1 MATPQSGIFVEGSR
15 FHHYL
20 EYFVSDH
27 FTARDVAQVLAA
39 RGVAQAIVA
48 LGNAVWGRL
57 SSPAPGALKD
67 FTAIEGMDG
76 YTSPSAQRDLLIWF
90 HAAEH
95 DDVLYAALGAQ
106 RALEDVAE
114 QSLHPQGFVYRD
126 SRDMTGFIDG
136 SANPK
141 EDARLE
147 AAFLPDDEASA
158 GGAFVMFQ
166 KWVHDQLYFEAPPV
180 PDQEPVIRR
189 TKPDSIEL
197 EGDAMPPDSHVSRTD
212 VKLDGAAL
220 KIYRSSAPFSG
231 AVEKGLY
238 FIAFSCDPMR
248 FDVMLQ
254 RMFGT
259 WEDNEHDHLIH
270 YNTPTSGSYWFAP
283 SEEDF
288 AAAGCIG

>member
-15 FHHYL
+15 FHHYF

-27 FTARDVAQVLAA
+27 CTARNVAKVLAA

-48 LGNAVWGRL
+48 FGNAVWRWL
-57 SSPAPGALKD
+57 SSPAPGTLKD
-67 FTAIEGMDG
+67 FAAIEGMEG
-76 YTSPSAQRDLLIWF
+76 YTSPSAPRDLLIWF
-90 HAAEH
+90 QAAEH

-114 QSLHPQGFVYRD
+114 QSLHPPGFVYRD
-126 SRDMTGFIDG
+126 SRDMTAFIDG
-136 SANPK
+136 GANPK

-147 AAFLPDDEASA
+147 AVFLPDDEASA
-158 GGAFVMFQ
+158 GRAFVMFQ
-166 KWVHDQLYFEAPPV
+166 KWVHDRLNFEAPPV
-180 PDQEPVIRR
+180 PYQERVIRR

-197 EGDAMPPDSHVSRTD
+197 KGDAMPPDSHVSRTD
-212 VKLDGAAL
+212 VKLDGAAP
-220 KIYRSSAPFSG
+220 KIYRSSAPYSG
-231 AVEKGLY
+231 AVEKGL
-238 FIAFSCDPMR
+238 FFVPFSCDPMR
-248 FDVMLQ
+248 FYVMLQ

-259 WEDNEHDHLIH
+259 GEDNEHDHLIH
-270 YNTPTSGSYWFAP
+270 YRTPTSGSYWFAR